1 MVSPRGPAAGRR
13 SASRGTRGYRGC
25 GHYATPGHR
34 PPGSPS
40 LTTSSQPAPGGPRR
54 VLDLS
59 GERTTAR
66 DLLRGVVRDG
76 HLLPMLARQHYR
88 AQYRSASL
96 GLLWS
101 VFLPLLQG
109 AVLAV
114 VFTRVVRIETDQP
127 YGVFVIAGMTTWAYM
142 NQSLSLASTSIV
154 DTKDLAAR
162 VYFPRMLLPAIAPSA
177 NLPGFGVS
185 MVVVGGLALVYDV
198 TPTWRLLLLPVAM
211 LVCSLLV
218 VTMAEILAI
227 GHVYFRDL
235 RYVVTAALLILFYG
249 TPVFYPLELAPGVLR
264 PIIEAN
270 PFTGAVQLV
279 RWTFLPT
286 LEGVG
291 RPVAITGGWI
301 VVLMVVGVLLFRR
314 HERIAADRM

>member
-1 MVSPRGPAAGRR
+1 MTSHDGVADG
-13 SASRGTRGYRGC
+13 GTP
-25 GHYATPGHR
+25 T
-34 PPGSPS
+34 
-40 LTTSSQPAPGGPRR
+40 R
-54 VLDLS
+54 VLDLA
-59 GERTTAR
+59 GERTTGR
-66 DLLRGVVRDG
+66 ELFRGVLRDF

-101 VFLPLLQG
+101 VFLPLVQG

-114 VFTRVVRIETDQP
+114 VFTRVVRIDTDEP
-127 YGVFVIAGMTTWAYM
+127 YGVFVIVGMTTWAYM
-142 NQSLSLASTSIV
+142 NSSLSAASTSIV

-162 VYFPRMLLPAIAPSA
+162 VYFSRSLLPAIAPSA

-185 MVVVGGLALVYDV
+185 MVVVAVLTVVYDV

-211 LVCSLLV
+211 LTCTLLV
-218 VTMAEILAI
+218 VAIAEILAI

-235 RYVVTAALLILFYG
+235 RYVVTAALLILFYA
-249 TPVFYPLELAPGVLR
+249 TPVFYPLDLVPGGLR
-264 PIIEAN
+264 PVVEAN

-286 LEGVG
+286 VEGVW
-291 RPVAITGGWI
+291 RPLAVTGVWVVALLAIG
-301 VVLMVVGVLLFRR
+301 LLLFRR

>member
-1 MVSPRGPAAGRR
+1 MASSRPSAHAAQPPP
-13 SASRGTRGYRGC
+13 TR
-25 GHYATPGHR
+25 P
-34 PPGSPS
+34 
-40 LTTSSQPAPGGPRR
+40 TT
-54 VLDLS
+54 VLDLA
-59 GERTTAR
+59 GERTSVRRLARNLAR
-66 DLLRGVVRDG
+66 DF

-114 VFTRVVRIETDQP
+114 VFTRVVRIETEQP

-142 NQSLSLASTSIV
+142 NQSLSAGSTSIV

-162 VYFPRMLLPAIAPSA
+162 VYFSRMLLPAIAPSA
-177 NLPGFGVS
+177 NLPGLAVS
-185 MVVVGGLALVYDV
+185 MGVVGALAVVFDV
-198 TPTWRLLLLPVAM
+198 PLTWRLLLLPAAM
-211 LVCSLLV
+211 AVCALLV
-218 VTMAEILAI
+218 VAIAEILAI

-235 RYVVTAALLILFYG
+235 RYIVTAALLILFYA
-249 TPVFYPLELAPGVLR
+249 TPVFYPLELAPGALR
-264 PIIEAN
+264 LVVEAN
-270 PFTGAVQLV
+270 PFTGAVQFL

-286 LEGVG
+286 LEGVW
-291 RPVAITGGWI
+291 RPLAVTGGWL
-301 VVLMVVGVLLFRR
+301 VVLLVVGTLIYRR